1 MSLEDLNVR
10 SNEKV
15 AEFLRE
21 LFSQLLQKPL
31 LATIS
36 LPSSFS
42 EYFRRIHILDAIT
55 FQMSDQLAA
64 VYPGSGG
71 RGKASGVKKQLE
83 YDLLSG

>member
-1 MSLEDLNVR
+1 MSLEGLNVR
-10 SNEKV
+10 LNEKV

-55 FQMSDQLAA
+55 FQI
-64 VYPGSGG
+64 
-71 RGKASGVKKQLE
+71 
-83 YDLLSG
+83 